1 MFISIFLCAVRLDTW
16 QLGSSSNRTSRTPP
30 GLDHSSKSVC
40 HYINSKVSHM
50 SVHMLVGI
58 NLILETY
65 IINVFVYMHIRTYV
79 YDVST
84 SRVSVK
90 WSSILLL
97 QYSND
102 VVSILI
108 WNAFIIF
115 IINGIIIFTTV
126 EYKTAH
132 LQKPLWLHSGDHM
145 LAVRPAATKAF
156 PTPPGSCSG
165 QRVPPV
171 GSSSTKGTPLVSE
184 SGGVTTP
191 SSPLTASLFPGR
203 PPTIHFPLS
212 NEPCKYQNIIYTYVC
227 TCIIYSSGI
236 RMYMHYIQFWHTY
249 VHALYTALAYVCTC
263 IIYSSG
269 IRMYMHYI
277 QFWHTYVH
285 ALYTAL
291 AYPVHLCMLYSTK
304 SYLGWVHG

>member
-1 MFISIFLCAVRLDTW
+1 
-16 QLGSSSNRTSRTPP
+16 
-30 GLDHSSKSVC
+30 
-40 HYINSKVSHM
+40 
-50 SVHMLVGI
+50 
-58 NLILETY
+58 
-65 IINVFVYMHIRTYV
+65 MH
-79 YDVST
+79 
-84 SRVSVK
+84 
-90 WSSILLL
+90 
-97 QYSND
+97 
-102 VVSILI
+102 
-108 WNAFIIF
+108 FIIF

-171 GSSSTKGTPLVSE
+171 GSSSAKDTPLVSE

-212 NEPCKYQNIIYTYVC
+212 NEPCKYLNIIYTYVC

-236 RMYMHYIQFWHTY
+236 RTYVYALYTVLAYIRMYMHYIQLWHTYVCTCIIYSSGIRTYMHYIQLWHTY

-263 IIYSSG
+263 II
-269 IRMYMHYI
+269 
-277 QFWHTYVH
+277 
-285 ALYTAL
+285 
-291 AYPVHLCMLYSTK
+291 
-304 SYLGWVHG
+304 